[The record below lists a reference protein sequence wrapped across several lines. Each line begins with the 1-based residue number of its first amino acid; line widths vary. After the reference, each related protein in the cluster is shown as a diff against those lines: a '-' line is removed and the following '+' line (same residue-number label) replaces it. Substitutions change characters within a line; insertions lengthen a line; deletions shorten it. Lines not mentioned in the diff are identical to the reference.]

1 MPEGNLRTI
10 PEDDHLW
17 VQGLRACGLWVAP
30 DPWSDQERG
39 VLTRAV
45 ERMAEAF
52 GGPEKMRRALG
63 GVLLIKQRCGDGG
76 ALAFWPRPP
85 WMSVRIGEAL
95 LHQQPEWLGE
105 VAVVHELAHI
115 WDARTA
121 GLVRRILGR
130 PGRIVREMVR
140 FVGDEPG
147 PTRYGSGIRSVVR
160 VPCPACEEWAESVAA
175 YLYPEYIAHLA
186 LRPEEQGWPAR
197 AGRPHHLRPALGPRH
212 RAYVERCFA
221 KVRGV

>member
-52 GGPEKMRRALG
+52 GGPGKMRRALG

-115 WDARTA
+115 WD
-121 GLVRRILGR
+121 
-130 PGRIVREMVR
+130 
-140 FVGDEPG
+140 
-147 PTRYGSGIRSVVR
+147 
-160 VPCPACEEWAESVAA
+160 
-175 YLYPEYIAHLA
+175 
-186 LRPEEQGWPAR
+186 
-197 AGRPHHLRPALGPRH
+197 
-212 RAYVERCFA
+212 
-221 KVRGV
+221 